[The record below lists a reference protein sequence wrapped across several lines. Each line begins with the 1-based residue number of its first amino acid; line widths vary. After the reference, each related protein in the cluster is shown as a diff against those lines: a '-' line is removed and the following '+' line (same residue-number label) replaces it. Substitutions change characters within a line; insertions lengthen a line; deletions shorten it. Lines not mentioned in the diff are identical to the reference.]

1 MLNLGAVEQSLKK
14 WGDSAKGFD
23 WHSLK
28 KIADPKAA
36 DDLNA
41 FLEKLPQ
48 NAGQTMLIIA
58 GAVWAFAGATGLYST
73 VQLQKLTAMKAEL
86 QAAEAL
92 QPIVP
97 EVRDVAVSADD
108 VSAFIERTKGIYGGL
123 TMKAQGSSIVIT
135 SPSLAG
141 FGQFREAI
149 AHVQNGGDGWRVSI
163 EKLCV
168 GRECEREPL
177 AAILKINKV
186 SVQTPG

>member
-1 MLNLGAVEQSLKK
+1 LNLGAVEQSLKK
-14 WGDSAKGFD
+14 WGDSAKQFN
-23 WHSLK
+23 WRSLK

-36 DDLNA
+36 EDLNA

-48 NAGQTMLIIA
+48 NTGQTMLIIA
-58 GAVWAFAGATGLYST
+58 GTVWAFAGATGLYST

-86 QAAEAL
+86 QAAEAI
-92 QPIVP
+92 QPVVP
-97 EVRDVAVSADD
+97 EIRDVAVSGDE
-108 VSAFIERTKGIYGGL
+108 VNAFIERTKGIYGGL
-123 TMKAQGSSIVIT
+123 TMKAQGSSIVVT

-149 AHVQNGGDGWRVSI
+149 AHVQNGGEGWRVSI